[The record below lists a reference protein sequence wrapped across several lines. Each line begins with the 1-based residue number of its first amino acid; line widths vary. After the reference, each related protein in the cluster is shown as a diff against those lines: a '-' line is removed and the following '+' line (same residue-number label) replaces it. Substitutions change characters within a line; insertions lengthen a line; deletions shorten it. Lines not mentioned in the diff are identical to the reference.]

1 MFMVVVLPQ
10 PDGPEQRDER
20 AVVRDEVEV
29 LDGLHLAEVLRQA
42 LEPDLRHAAA
52 YRLIAPKVRPR
63 TR

>member
-10 PDGPEQRDER
+10 PEGPSSATNEPC
-20 AVVRDEVEV
+20 VRDEIEV
-29 LDGLHLAEVLRQA
+29 LDGLHVAEVLRQV
-42 LEPDLRHAAA
+42 LEPDLRHDAA

>member
-10 PDGPEQRDER
+10 PDGPSS
-20 AVVRDEVEV
+20 AVNEPCGDVQLEI
-29 LDGLHLAEVLRQA
+29 LDGLHVAEVLRQVVERWILA
-42 LEPDLRHAAA
+42 IG